1 MTQSILEAKRTP
13 SNPRRYGMTVLGV
26 VIALVVIASLV
37 GLYFM
42 NAAATGP
49 SAAEA
54 RIQSWVNQLGDEE
67 LTPSRHLAQQK
78 LEQAGDAAVD
88 PLIAALHSSNAALRR
103 NSAEMLGF
111 ISSPRA
117 LVALTTAL
125 ANDSA
130 VSVRS
135 RAAWA
140 LGELYD
146 LRAVSALERASV
158 LDQNPQVRQE
168 AAASLE
174 ALRSHLALEAGKN
187 ERITRA
193 FAVAPGQPNLV
204 YLAEMNQILISRDGG
219 KTWGPAAGTLPSR
232 VDSMAVSPLNSN
244 LIYGGTESLGLY
256 KSTDGGATW
265 SAAGQGLGLEPG
277 VRLDIAAI
285 AIDPLDP
292 ERVYV
297 ATGAWVGTSQ
307 TTLVPTGVVVSL
319 DGGDTWQ
326 KMSMPLTKT
335 PITRLVI
342 VENELYAATMDEVIS
357 IPL

>member
-1 MTQSILEAKRTP
+1 MTHSILEAIRLDHA
-13 SNPRRYGMTVLGV
+13 RRYSITLLGV
-26 VIALVVIASLV
+26 GIALAFILALA

-49 SAAEA
+49 SAAES
-54 RIQSWVNQLGDEE
+54 RLQSWVNQLGDEQ
-67 LTPSRHLAQQK
+67 LTPARHLAQHK

-117 LVALTTAL
+117 LESLTTTL
-125 ANDSA
+125 ANDPV

-146 LRAVSALERASV
+146 LRAVTALERAAV
-158 LDQNPQVRQE
+158 LDQNLEVRQE
-168 AAASLE
+168 ASASLD
-174 ALRSHLALEAGKN
+174 ALRSHLALGAGKDD
-187 ERITRA
+187 RTTSA
-193 FAVAPGQPNLV
+193 FAVAPSQPNIV
-204 YLAEMNQILISRDGG
+204 YLADMNQISISRDGG
-219 KTWGPAAGTLPSR
+219 KTWSLVGGTLPSR
-232 VDSMAVSPLNSN
+232 VNSVAVSPLNSN
-244 LIYGGTESLGLY
+244 LIYAGTESLGLY

-265 SAAGQGLGLEPG
+265 RAADQGLGLEPG
-277 VRLDIAAI
+277 VRLDVSAI
-285 AIDPLDP
+285 AIDPVDP
-292 ERVYV
+292 ARVYV
-297 ATGAWVGTSQ
+297 ARGAWVGTSQ
-307 TTLVPTGVVVSL
+307 ATIVPLGVMMSL

-326 KMSMPLTKT
+326 RMSTPPTQA

-342 VENELYAATMDEVIS
+342 VGNELYASAADAVIS